1 MLYGPD
7 RDQVDG
13 KAFLERA
20 DGDRHQF
27 RFIVA
32 PEDGAEYDELKPM
45 IRRLMS
51 QVEQDLDTTLD
62 WVAVDHFNTGHPH
75 SHIMLRGVDDRRKNL
90 IIAREYMSHGLR
102 ERADR
107 KSTRLNSSH

>member
-1 MLYGPD
+1 
-7 RDQVDG
+7 
-13 KAFLERA
+13 
-20 DGDRHQF
+20 
-27 RFIVA
+27 
-32 PEDGAEYDELKPM
+32 M

-90 IIAREYMSHGLR
+90 IIAREYMSNGLR
-102 ERADR
+102 ERAAAIVNLDLGPDR
-107 KSTRLNSSH
+107 KSVGEGKSVSVRVDLGGGRIIKTKKRKKKK

>member
-1 MLYGPD
+1 MLYDPD
-7 RDQVDG
+7 REQDDG

-20 DGDRHQF
+20 DGDLHQF

-75 SHIMLRGVDDRRKNL
+75 SHIMLRCVDDRRKHL
-90 IIAREYMSHGLR
+90 I
-102 ERADR
+102 DR